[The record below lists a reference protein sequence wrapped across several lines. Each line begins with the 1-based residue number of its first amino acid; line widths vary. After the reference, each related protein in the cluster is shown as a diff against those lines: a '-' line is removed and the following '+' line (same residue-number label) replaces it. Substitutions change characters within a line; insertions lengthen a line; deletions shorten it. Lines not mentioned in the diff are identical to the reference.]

1 MIRNL
6 WLDFA
11 LFWGIKVPAFI
22 TRVAASLPSDRDVQD
37 RALWSCGVAAVV
49 LFVFLQAVQP

>member
-22 TRVAASLPSDRDVQD
+22 TRVAASLPTNREAQD
-37 RALWSCGVAAVV
+37 GVLYFAAYVAFLV
-49 LFVFLQAVQP
+49 LFYGGYFS

>member
-1 MIRNL
+1 MMRAL

-22 TRVAASLPSDRDVQD
+22 TRFVASLPPAHLAD
-37 RALWSCGVAAVV
+37 RAALFILAVA
-49 LFVFLQAVQP
+49 LPLIWWTR

>member
-11 LFWGIKVPAFI
+11 LFWGIKVPALI

-37 RALWSCGVAAVV
+37 RAIYSCLFAAVV
-49 LFVFLQAVQP
+49 LGVFLKTIN

>member
-22 TRVAASLPSDRDVQD
+22 TRASLQVPFKGSTSDKAVF
-37 RALWSCGVAAVV
+37 ACGVATVA
-49 LFVFLQAVQP
+49 LGILLKTIY

>member
-22 TRVAASLPSDRDVQD
+22 TRVAAALPSDRDVQD
-37 RALWSCGVAAVV
+37 QALYVVAYVAFVG
-49 LFVFLQAVQP
+49 LFFGGYFS